1 MVDPLRLRSIWLK
14 LGYIGLY
21 GVVVIALAQV
31 LATVNSPEFL
41 SVFFH
46 NVLWVAAIAYGARIF
61 RARGEE
67 PVAPRPWW
75 QLTGRPKAGIV
86 LGIAVV
92 GGDALGWASALAGSS
107 DIDFLSLIL
116 NSVFSIVIAVAY
128 FSSSAKL
135 RAERASH

>member
-21 GVVVIALAQV
+21 GVVVIALTQV

-41 SVFFH
+41 SVFFY

-86 LGIAVV
+86 LGIVVVV
-92 GGDALGWASALAGSS
+92 GEALAWASALANLP
-107 DIDFLSLIL
+107 DVDFPSLIL
-116 NSVFSIVIAVAY
+116 NSVFSLVVAVAY
-128 FSSSAKL
+128 FRSSAKL
-135 RAERASH
+135 RAEQASF